1 MRVVI
6 PTNTPDGLM
15 AKRGAHFGKAPFYV
29 IVDIEGEE
37 IKDVDFTANPGHS
50 GGACGNAVSNIKNL
64 GADALIV
71 IGIGPNPLMGFKQ
84 LGIKVYKDD
93 NSPTVEE
100 SVKKLLNNELIEMT
114 PGMSCSHHKF

>member
-29 IVDIEGEE
+29 IVDIEEDE
-37 IKDVDFTANPGHS
+37 IKDVDFTSNPGHS
-50 GGACGNAVSNIKNL
+50 GGACGNAVENIKNL

-71 IGIGPNPLMGFKQ
+71 SGIGPNPLMGFNQ
-84 LGIKVYKDD
+84 IGIKVYYDGE
-93 NSPTVEE
+93 SPVVEE
-100 SVKKLLNNELIEMT
+100 SIKKLIDGNLQEMS
-114 PGMSCSHHKF
+114 PDMSCSHHKY

>member
-29 IVDIEGEE
+29 IVDIENGE
-37 IKDVDFTANPGHS
+37 IKDVNFTKNPGHS
-50 GGACGNAVSNIKNL
+50 GGACGNAVANIKNL

-71 IGIGPNPLMGFKQ
+71 SGIGPNPLMGFKKE
-84 LGIKVYKDD
+84 GIKVYFDD
-93 NSPTVEE
+93 SVTVEE
-100 SVKKLLNNELIEMT
+100 SVKKLIEGKLQELDVNHA
-114 PGMSCSHHKF
+114 CSHHKF